1 VIREPPINRQTEGIG
16 KNLVLHCHAIRIY
29 PLQLISIT
37 VHPSNLTLIETCN
50 SEGATEI
57 QGDREGE
64 KAKMNTLPIV
74 LGVLIL
80 AIVLIG
86 VASLINISNRKE
98 GPEVVG
104 A

>member
-1 VIREPPINRQTEGIG
+1 M
-16 KNLVLHCHAIRIY
+16 
-29 PLQLISIT
+29 
-37 VHPSNLTLIETCN
+37 
-50 SEGATEI
+50 
-57 QGDREGE
+57 D
-64 KAKMNTLPIV
+64 TLPIV

-86 VASLINISNRKE
+86 AASLINISIRKQ